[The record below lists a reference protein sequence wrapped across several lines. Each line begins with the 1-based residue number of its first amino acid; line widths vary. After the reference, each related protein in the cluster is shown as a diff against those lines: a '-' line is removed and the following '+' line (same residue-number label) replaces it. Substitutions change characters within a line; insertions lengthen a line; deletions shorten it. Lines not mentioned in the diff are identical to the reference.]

1 VNDTL
6 PTRPNISDRE
16 ARLFAQVPANRDRFL
31 AAIAERIP
39 VERMQAVYL
48 FPPIKQGVVET
59 GVAVIAVVP
68 EAPGRSLRQ
77 EHERHEKHGLGLVE
91 VSEGVGEEELS
102 ADELDEEAFDDL
114 ELEADEDLAED
125 DELEDVALHA
135 VAVADGDLDDDF
147 VPIDGDVVAPPP
159 PPRPIV
165 ITASYRHTL
174 KGADRGKWTV
184 EIIEQADAPLA
195 TIEMVVAGVTQRRD
209 EATEPE
215 RLDADAV
222 RTAIAAGTW
231 TAPAR

>member
-1 VNDTL
+1 MNDTL
-6 PTRPNISDRE
+6 PTRPNLSDRE

-77 EHERHEKHGLGLVE
+77 EHEEHEKHGLELGLVE
-91 VSEGVGEEELS
+91 VSEGVVEEELS
-102 ADELDEEAFDDL
+102 DDELADEEFDEVELEAES
-114 ELEADEDLAED
+114 ELEADAELD
-125 DELEDVALHA
+125 ADA
-135 VAVADGDLDDDF
+135 VLDDDADF
-147 VPIDGDVVAPPP
+147 VAIDGAIIAPPP